1 MASNNNRKSVVVT
14 TVNGEVTDIQFN
26 ATKALDSFRTVKGL
40 GASWEQGNAGQR
52 YTLGLAYL
60 LGSKADREAL
70 TAFYGKGVIRR
81 GVMVASRATSDEAVA
96 KEAVTLAESLRT
108 VTIKKVVKAAAAKP
122 AKVTRKAS
130 AKTAA

>member
-26 ATKALDSFRTVKGL
+26 ATKALDTFRTVKGL

-52 YTLGLAYL
+52 YTLGLAFF

-81 GVMVASRATSDEAVA
+81 GLLVTSRATSDAGIAKDVA
-96 KEAVTLAESLRT
+96 ALAESLRT
-108 VTIKKVVKAAAAKP
+108 VTTKKVVKAAKAK
-122 AKVTRKAS
+122 ATRKVAS
-130 AKTAA
+130 KVAA

>member
-26 ATKALDSFRTVKGL
+26 ATKALDTFRTVKGL

-52 YTLGLAYL
+52 YTLGLAFF

-81 GVMVASRATSDEAVA
+81 GLLVTSRATSDAGIAKDVA
-96 KEAVTLAESLRT
+96 ALAESLRT
-108 VTIKKVVKAAAAKP
+108 VTAKKVVKAAKAK
-122 AKVTRKAS
+122 ATRKVAS
-130 AKTAA
+130 KVAA